1 MPELLK
7 DYYVWIINM
16 LFNAKSIMLLAAL
29 SAIPQP
35 TWGTE
40 TDEGKSEDSLRC
52 DGVVCDDASLDAC
65 DGLGSSGRKK
75 KTYGRLTSGPYCDFR
90 NRTPTMIGDYFGG
103 SPMGFRGDS
112 VLDRL
117 FVIADDLDSP
127 NVLPG
132 GGSVLSITEPG
143 PVGVFS
149 SSIGSIQQL
158 QALLRA
164 GSPIPGITLQGAVPD
179 NATLST
185 LNTIS
190 QIQTQLGG
198 TGLAYDIIALQAPPG
213 SYNTAVHSV
222 FLTRNALPG
231 STVYNGAS
239 SGALI
244 QGGVDTLNGGE
255 DLDAF
260 YFYDYIVRFN
270 TALADASSGGV
281 GRLKIAE
288 GGAVL
293 PTNRVFFRYS
303 NIHNIAFT
311 NNPQNLNRFVPGFE
325 RTFFDGLTSL
335 ELRAPFATD
344 ASTTYALDSGSFSN
358 GNTTRFGNLT
368 LYAKALLHQTDRLAI
383 SGGLGLALPTASD
396 IRVNYANGTALLNV
410 QNESVHIQPF
420 LGALFTPN
428 ERFFI
433 QSFAQYDATASGNS
447 VAINS
452 TGAGLRNAG
461 TLTDPGQLFLDGGV
475 GYWLYK
481 SNASRGLTGIIPTA
495 EIHQTS
501 STQRGD
507 MVGAGPFQV
516 GNFSGSTSITSIVAG
531 TTLEFG
537 SRSQLTAGYATPL
550 GGGTDR
556 QFDGVFQFN
565 FNRLLGP

>member
-1 MPELLK
+1 MAFK
-7 DYYVWIINM
+7 
-16 LFNAKSIMLLAAL
+16 FKSILLAGPLLAL
-29 SAIPQP
+29 QLTAFGGDPMDA
-35 TWGTE
+35 GNR
-40 TDEGKSEDSLRC
+40 DSLRC
-52 DGVVCDDASLDAC
+52 DGVECDDPSLDAC
-65 DGLGSSGRKK
+65 DGLGSSGQKK
-75 KTYGRLTSGPYCDFR
+75 KAFGRLASGPYCDFR
-90 NRTPTMIGDYFGG
+90 YRTPTMIGDYFGG

-149 SSIGSIQQL
+149 SSISSIQQL

-164 GSPIPGITLQGAVPD
+164 GSPIPGITLQGQVPD
-179 NATLST
+179 NATLTT

-190 QIQTQLGG
+190 QIQTQLGA

-213 SYNTAVHSV
+213 SYNTAVNSV

-239 SGALI
+239 SGAFI
-244 QGGVDTLNGGE
+244 QGGVDTLHGGE

-260 YFYDYIVRFN
+260 YFYDYVVRFN

-311 NNPQNLNRFVPGFE
+311 NNSQNLNRFVPGFE

-344 ASTTYALDSGSFSN
+344 ASTTYSLDSGSFSN

-383 SGGLGLALPTASD
+383 SGGVGLALPTAND
-396 IRVNYANGTALLNV
+396 IRVHYANGTALLNV
-410 QNESVHIQPF
+410 QNESVHLQPF

-433 QSFAQYDATASGNS
+433 QTFAQYDATASGNT

-452 TGAGLRNAG
+452 TGAGLQNAG
-461 TLTDPGQLFLDGGV
+461 TLTDPGQLFLDGGF
-475 GYWLYK
+475 GYWLFK
-481 SNASRGLTGIIPTA
+481 SNVSRGLTGIIPTA

-501 STQRGD
+501 STQGGD
-507 MVGAGPFQV
+507 IVGAGPFQV
-516 GNFSGSTSITSIVAG
+516 GNFSGSTSMTSIVAG

-537 SRSQLTAGYATPL
+537 SRTQLTAGYATPI
-550 GGGTDR
+550 GGGADR